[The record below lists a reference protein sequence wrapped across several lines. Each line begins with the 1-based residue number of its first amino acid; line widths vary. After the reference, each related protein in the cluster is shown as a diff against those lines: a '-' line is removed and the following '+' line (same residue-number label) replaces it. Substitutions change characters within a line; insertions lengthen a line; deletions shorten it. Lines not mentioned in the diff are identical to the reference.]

1 MNSNKLERLAEW
13 IRSHGNRAD
22 IQADGSIRIISDGR
36 TYGADCSFI
45 DYVRTPKE
53 AEDVLGY

>member
-22 IQADGSIRIISDGR
+22 VLPDGRIRIISDG
-36 TYGADCSFI
+36 TTWGAECSFF
-45 DYVRTPKE
+45 DFVRTPKE